1 MLIYP
6 SAGQSRFCTK
16 LTLLRNIELD
26 LLFQLSQDWKFLK
39 GSVSEMFSRL
49 ETTHKHACYLGA
61 QPWVVPSHRAL
72 RQFLTAPAISAHL
85 TPHPGLENIPLI
97 PALPRLLSAS

>member
-6 SAGQSRFCTK
+6 LAGQSRFCTK

-39 GSVSEMFSRL
+39 GSVSEI
-49 ETTHKHACYLGA
+49 
-61 QPWVVPSHRAL
+61 
-72 RQFLTAPAISAHL
+72 LTRDRPQA
-85 TPHPGLENIPLI
+85 
-97 PALPRLLSAS
+97 RLLLGSPTMGGSES